1 MLASMIEGIAIV
13 GILVMSIVLHEVAHG
28 WMANALGDP
37 TARLQGRLSAN
48 PISHIDPIGS
58 VLIPGLLYL
67 TSAGF
72 IFGWAKPVPY
82 NPHLIRA
89 PFGLH
94 HKWAEALVAFAGPAM
109 NIVLALTFA
118 ALIRIAPTSE
128 IAALFIIPVYVNTLL
143 AFFNFIPFPPLDG
156 SKILSALLPRHA
168 AYSYDRA
175 MRRIE
180 SYGMFASLLFIFVFI
195 TFFSAPF
202 FTFVTVIVSALTQ

>member
-28 WMANALGDP
+28 WMANALSDP

-58 VLIPGLLYL
+58 
-67 TSAGF
+67 SAGF